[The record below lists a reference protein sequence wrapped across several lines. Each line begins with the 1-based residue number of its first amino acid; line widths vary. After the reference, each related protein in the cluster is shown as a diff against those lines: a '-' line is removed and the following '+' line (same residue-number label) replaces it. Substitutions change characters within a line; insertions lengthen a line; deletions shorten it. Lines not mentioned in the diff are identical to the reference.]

1 MRVEPSLALC
11 GLLLGCAVNIGQN
24 DDGPSKPSSDVP
36 ALHGCLPLADR
47 AAAVTGRISE
57 LSLPDQSTLVL
68 ADSANVDGV
77 VSSVG
82 FANALPDCLSA
93 STPLSARPIVD
104 LSALGVASVALPLA
118 AVSGSE
124 TFLYFSAQHSDGFAS
139 DGIGVARWNAE
150 NQRFDALALLWT
162 ADRPSYGSAAARV
175 GDWVYVLGG
184 LPARFL
190 SADIYLARVPSAAIA
205 EPSAY
210 EYWQGG
216 GNFGP
221 DADSALPLVEG
232 GSAPSLAFS
241 AARERFILL
250 YATPF
255 AQEITVRSGLS
266 VSGPWSAPYV
276 LGQCDLPSSDPSA
289 FCGDLTLFPELS
301 SDTEIA
307 FTQGVA
313 SFARPAASTAQD
325 SWTRLVRAPWPE
337 NLP

>member
-1 MRVEPSLALC
+1 
-11 GLLLGCAVNIGQN
+11 LGCAVNIGH
-24 DDGPSKPSSDVP
+24 DDGGSSKPVSDIP
-36 ALHGCLPLADR
+36 RLHGCLPLADR
-47 AAAVTGRISE
+47 AAAVAGRISR
-57 LSLPDQSTLVL
+57 LSLPDQSSLVL
-68 ADSANVDGV
+68 ADSASIDGV
-77 VSSVG
+77 ASSVG
-82 FANALPDCLSA
+82 FANAQPDCLSG
-93 STPLSARPIVD
+93 STPLAARPIVD
-104 LSALGVASVALPLA
+104 VSALGVASVALPLA

-124 TFLYFSAQHSDGFAS
+124 TFLYFSALHSDGLAS
-139 DGIGVARWNAE
+139 DGIGVARWDAE
-150 NQRFDALALLWT
+150 NQRFTARALLWT
-162 ADRPSYGSAAARV
+162 ADRPNYGSAAALV
-175 GDWVYVLGG
+175 GDEVYVLGG

-190 SADIYLARVPSAAIA
+190 SADIYLARAPISAIA

-232 GSAPSLAFS
+232 GSAPSLAFN
-241 AARERFILL
+241 AARQRFILL

-255 AQEITVRSGLS
+255 AQEITVRTGLS

-289 FCGDLTLFPELS
+289 FCGDLTLLPELS
-301 SDTEIA
+301 SDTELA

-325 SWTRLVRAPWPE
+325 SWTRLVHAPWPE